1 LPISAGR
8 IIIGRVFESVMKR
21 RVLFGFLIAV
31 LGVNLFF
38 GAQVYVYSARAS
50 QKDDPYE
57 NYKLLADVLEKVRQ
71 EYVDGDKLTYQD
83 LIHGALKGMLN
94 SLDPHSEFMDQAKFD
109 ELKKDTEGE
118 FGGLGIIVE
127 MGKDNVLTVVS
138 PMEDSP
144 GYKAG
149 ILPHDQIIKIDGK
162 SAAKLDLEDAVK
174 LLRGESGTSIT
185 MTIRR
190 PSTGQIKDYKLVR
203 ADIKVD
209 TVKDIN
215 DQREFPLGADGIGYV
230 RIIQFGEK
238 TSDDLGVALKK
249 LTDQG
254 MRALIID
261 LRDNPGGLLEQAGLV
276 CEKFL
281 PRGQLIVS
289 TEGRG
294 PTPRSEIVADG
305 HGKRI
310 DLPMVILVN
319 GYSASA
325 AEIVAGCMQDVKPIT
340 HAIILGE
347 QTFGKGSVQSILP
360 LADGSALRLTTAK
373 YYTPSHKVI
382 HEHGITPDIYVP
394 MSEQDEAD
402 LHYKHMPGAMEVL
415 DDQDRERIEK
425 IHDKQME
432 RAVDVLKGI
441 LLYAQ
446 RTPATAKV
454 AAASPR

>member
-1 LPISAGR
+1 
-8 IIIGRVFESVMKR
+8 MKR
-21 RVLFGFLIAV
+21 RILFGLLIAA

-38 GAQVYVYSARAS
+38 GAQVYIYTAHAS

-94 SLDPHSEFMDQAKFD
+94 TLDPHSEFMDPTKFD

-127 MGKDNVLTVVS
+127 LGKDNMLTVVA

-144 GYKAG
+144 GYRAG
-149 ILPHDQIIKIDGK
+149 ILPHDQIVKIDGK

-174 LLRGESGTSIT
+174 RLRGESGTSIT
-185 MTIRR
+185 ITIRR

-203 ADIKVD
+203 ANIKVD
-209 TVKDIN
+209 SVKDIN
-215 DQREFPLGADGIGYV
+215 DKREFPLGGDGIGYV

-238 TSDDLGVALKK
+238 TSDDLGLALKR

-261 LRDNPGGLLEQAGLV
+261 LRDNPGGLLEQAGQV

-294 PTPRSEIVADG
+294 SSPKSEYRAEG

-310 DLPMVILVN
+310 DMPIVVLVN

-325 AEIVAGCMQDVKPIT
+325 SEIVAGCLQDLQPIT
-340 HAIILGE
+340 HAIIVGE

-360 LADGSALRLTTAK
+360 LADGSALRLTTAR

-402 LHYKHMPGAMEVL
+402 LHYKHMPGALEVV
-415 DDQDRERIEK
+415 DEPDRERIEK
-425 IHDKQME
+425 VHDKQLE
-432 RAVDVLKGI
+432 RAVDLLKGV

-446 RTPATAKV
+446 RAPVPAKV